1 LKIFHDSG
9 HKNPIKREIQ
19 NIGQLESP
27 KNLLQNVVVTKP
39 PTYINVDRYPN

>member
-1 LKIFHDSG
+1 MF
-9 HKNPIKREIQ
+9 NQ
-19 NIGQLESP
+19 MESP